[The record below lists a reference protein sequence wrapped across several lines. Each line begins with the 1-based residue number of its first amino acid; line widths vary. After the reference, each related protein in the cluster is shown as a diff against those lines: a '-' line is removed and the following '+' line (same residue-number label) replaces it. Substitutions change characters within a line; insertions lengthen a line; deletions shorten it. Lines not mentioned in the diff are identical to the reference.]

1 MLPFDPNIF
10 PFKTGVYLVGGS
22 VRDLLAGRIPYDYD
36 LAVGHNPS
44 DFAGG
49 LADATGGRI
58 VELGRQDQKM
68 LRVVTGD
75 CFFDIS
81 PINGPT
87 IENDLRLRDFTINAM
102 AVAVAADDLIDPLGG
117 QKDLAAKTVRMVS
130 PEAFRQDPVRLVRAY
145 RMAAVFKF
153 DIEQRT
159 RSAIAADCGLIRK
172 PASERI
178 RDELFKI
185 LQCTDSHPYLT
196 MMAGNNLLFHILP
209 EINGLNQQ
217 PPQNNGFRASI
228 NQVLESYNH
237 LEIILNSKNNIRL
250 SFGNQPFPGD
260 DAERSSLIKWAVLIH
275 GLSCLSADFSNGGA
289 QFENSAALADN
300 SAFIARSIC
309 ERLRFSRRHSDTI
322 ELIIRQHIRP
332 MGLFIDGTSTSSIE
346 KELIR
351 LFLDSHDLTPDVLLH
366 ALATFRGLT
375 DAADTLSE
383 KFTGFIQMLIQK
395 YVTELYPRASLP
407 SPINGNDLINEFGM
421 APSPEFKD
429 ILRRI
434 EEERLARSDFTREK
448 ALKLVA
454 ELLEQKQTV
463 G

>member
-44 DFAGG
+44 DFASG
-49 LADATGGRI
+49 LADATGGRV
-58 VELGRQDQKM
+58 VELGREDQKM
-68 LRVVTGD
+68 LRVVTTD
-75 CFFDIS
+75 CFFDVT
-81 PINGPT
+81 PINGTT

-102 AVAVAADDLIDPLGG
+102 AVDVAAGDLIDPLDG

-130 PEAFRQDPVRLVRAY
+130 PEAFRLDPVRLVRAY

-153 DIEQRT
+153 DIEQQT
-159 RSAIAADCGLIRK
+159 RSAIALDAGLIRR

-178 RDELFKI
+178 RDELYKI
-185 LQCTDSHPYLT
+185 LQCAESHPYLT
-196 MMAGNNLLFHILP
+196 MMAGNHLLFHILK
-209 EINGLNQQ
+209 EFNKLNQQ
-217 PPQNNGFRASI
+217 QPQSDAFRASI

-237 LEIILNSKNNIRL
+237 LEIILNSTHNIRS

-260 DAERSSLIKWAVLIH
+260 DTERSSLIKWAALIH
-275 GLSCLSADFSNGGA
+275 GFSRLNADFSHGGG
-289 QFENSAALADN
+289 QFEDSAALADN
-300 SAFIARSIC
+300 SALIARSIC

-332 MGLFIDGTSTSSIE
+332 MGMFIDGATTSSIE

-366 ALATFRGLT
+366 ALAAFRGQT
-375 DAADTLSE
+375 DEADTLSKE
-383 KFTGFIQMLIQK
+383 FTGFIQMLIRK
-395 YVTELYPRASLP
+395 YVTELIPRASLP

-421 APSPEFKD
+421 APSPEFKN
-429 ILRRI
+429 ILRQI
-434 EEERLARSDFTREK
+434 EEERLARSDFTRKE
-448 ALKLVA
+448 ALKLVSD
-454 ELLEQKQTV
+454 LLVHKQPES
-463 G
+463 

>member
-10 PFKTGVYLVGGS
+10 PYKTGVYLVGGS

-44 DFAGG
+44 DFASG

-68 LRVVTGD
+68 LRVVTKD
-75 CFFDIS
+75 CFFDIM
-81 PINGPT
+81 PINGST

-102 AVAVAADDLIDPLGG
+102 AVEVAADDLIDPLDG

-153 DIEQRT
+153 DIEQQT
-159 RSAIAADCGLIRK
+159 RSAIAADSGLIRK

-185 LQCTDSHPYLT
+185 LQCAESHPYLT
-196 MMAGNNLLFHILP
+196 MMASNNLLFHILQ
-209 EINGLNQQ
+209 EFDGLDQQ
-217 PPQNNGFRASI
+217 QQQNDGFRAAI
-228 NQVLESYNH
+228 NQVLASYNN

-275 GLSCLSADFSNGGA
+275 GFNRLNSDFSNGGG
-289 QFENSAALADN
+289 QFEDSAALADN
-300 SAFIARSIC
+300 SALKARSIC
-309 ERLRFSRRHSDTI
+309 ERLRFSRRHSETI
-322 ELIIRQHIRP
+322 ELIIRYHTRP
-332 MGLFIDGTSTSSIE
+332 LGLFIDDASASVIE

-366 ALATFRGLT
+366 ALAASRRQT
-375 DAADTLSE
+375 DDADTRSKE
-383 KFTGFIQMLIQK
+383 FTEFIQSLIQK
-395 YVTELYPRASLP
+395 YATELYPRASLP

-421 APSPEFKD
+421 SPSPDFKD

-434 EEERLARSDFTREK
+434 EEERLARSDLNREE
-448 ALKLVA
+448 ALKLVSD
-454 ELLEQKQTV
+454 LLVGKQPES
-463 G
+463 